1 MLGLPSLAGALEN
14 RCLLS
19 ATLVRDVN
27 PGPADSSPDGLV
39 NVQGQLF
46 FAASD
51 GSQGVELWKSDGTT
65 AGTRLVKDVNP
76 GAADSDLANLT
87 AVNGTLFFTAD
98 DGTHGRQLWKSDGT
112 AAGTVLVADVNP
124 GLVGSAPYDLT
135 VVGSHLFFA
144 ADDGTHGTELWDP
157 PIPPSTP
164 GEHLSQYSII
174 DLGTLGGIDATPTG
188 INDRGQVVGLSATVT
203 GDTHAFL
210 WQVGHMT
217 DLGTLG
223 GTFSE
228 AYIINAEGE
237 IAGGATT
244 PGGDEHPV
252 VWKDC
257 HIIDLIPNAPAGE
270 GGLATAVNDRG
281 QVVGQLYF
289 PDGSGHAF
297 YYDPRVGLIDLHGQ
311 VTLGGNVDAF
321 WDINNW
327 GQMVGLSA
335 THKGDSHAILFDAS
349 GLHDLGTLV
358 GTWSEGSRINEA
370 GQISGNAGYDPTQH
384 CPAMPMAL
392 CTDQFIHSHAF
403 LYSGGV
409 MHDLGA
415 VPGAT
420 WSQGTWVDAHGRV
433 FGGSIEFPT
442 DPGAPEDGKASA
454 TLWDHGSITDL
465 NTLLVNPP
473 PTLYPNNLGTVE
485 WGNSRGQLVAW
496 GVLAGTDPDEE
507 FHNHAFLLT
516 PRAAPG
522 EPDARA
528 GLHADASDDR
538 GGKLSPS
545 EKNGRAAENLGGI
558 GWSAAEVVFALLADE
573 AGRRKK

>member
-1 MLGLPSLAGALEN
+1 MGPALKGGLSFVPALNVRAGGIPDPWISHESPHTKGQVMHLPSLVRSRRAPQSRVSVFRPSLEPLES

-19 ATLVRDVN
+19 ATL
-27 PGPADSSPDGLV
+27 
-39 NVQGQLF
+39 
-46 FAASD
+46 
-51 GSQGVELWKSDGTT
+51 T
-65 AGTRLVKDVNP
+65 
-76 GAADSDLANLT
+76 
-87 AVNGTLFFTAD
+87 
-98 DGTHGRQLWKSDGT
+98 
-112 AAGTVLVADVNP
+112 
-124 GLVGSAPYDLT
+124 
-135 VVGSHLFFA
+135 
-144 ADDGTHGTELWDP
+144 
-157 PIPPSTP
+157 PIPPP
-164 GEHLSQYSII
+164 GENLSHYSII
-174 DLGTLGGIDATPTG
+174 DLGTLGGTDATPTG
-188 INDRGQVVGLSATVT
+188 MNDRSQVVGLSTTVT

-237 IAGGATT
+237 VAGGATT

-252 VWKDC
+252 VWKDG
-257 HIIDLIPNAPAGE
+257 HMIDLLPNAPAGE

-297 YYDPRVGLIDLHGQ
+297 YYDPRVGLIDVHGQ

-321 WDINNW
+321 WDINNR

-335 THKGDSHAILFDAS
+335 TPDGDSHAILFDAS

-358 GTWSEGSRINEA
+358 GTWSEASSINEA

-392 CTDQFIHSHAF
+392 CTDQFINSHAF
-403 LYSGGV
+403 LYADGV

-420 WSQGTWVDAHGRV
+420 WSQGTWVDGQGRV

-454 TLWDHGSITDL
+454 TLWDHGTVTDL
-465 NTLLVNPP
+465 NTLLDNPP

-485 WGNSRGQLVAW
+485 WGNSHGQLVAW

-516 PRAAPG
+516 PVPSWG
-522 EPDARA
+522 ELDAQD
-528 GLHADASDDR
+528 GLHADASNDQGAKLGDS
-538 GGKLSPS
+538 GKS
-545 EKNGRAAENLGGI
+545 GWAAENLGGI
-558 GWSAAEVVFALLADE
+558 GWNAADAVFALLADE
-573 AGRRKK
+573 PPCRVIPDHSTLRPFTGSGGRDEASKWYEQATEWLEKNGQRLKSVPGEAEEFRRIQSEAAEVLQVEEEVTSFCP

>member
-1 MLGLPSLAGALEN
+1 LDRPRLPSYRASSRRKRPVPSPLTIEPLEN
-14 RCLLS
+14 RCLPS
-19 ATLVRDVN
+19 
-27 PGPADSSPDGLV
+27 GSP
-39 NVQGQLF
+39 
-46 FAASD
+46 
-51 GSQGVELWKSDGTT
+51 
-65 AGTRLVKDVNP
+65 
-76 GAADSDLANLT
+76 
-87 AVNGTLFFTAD
+87 
-98 DGTHGRQLWKSDGT
+98 
-112 AAGTVLVADVNP
+112 
-124 GLVGSAPYDLT
+124 
-135 VVGSHLFFA
+135 
-144 ADDGTHGTELWDP
+144 
-157 PIPPSTP
+157 
-164 GEHLSQYSII
+164 YSIT
-174 DLGTLGGIDATPTG
+174 DLGTLGGTDATPAG
-188 INDRGQVVGLSATVT
+188 INDPGQVVGVSTTAT

-210 WQVGHMT
+210 WQPGRMT

-223 GTFSE
+223 GNFSE
-228 AYIINAEGE
+228 AYIINAKGE

-252 VWKDC
+252 VWKDGRL
-257 HIIDLIPNAPAGE
+257 IDLLPNAPAGE

-311 VTLGGNVDAF
+311 VTLGGEVDAF
-321 WDINNW
+321 WDINNR

-335 THKGDSHAILFDAS
+335 TPGGDSHAILFDAR

-358 GTWSEGSRINEA
+358 GTWSEGSSINEA
-370 GQISGNAGYDPTQH
+370 GQVSGNAGCDPTQH

-403 LYSGGV
+403 LYTDGV

-420 WSQGTWVDAHGRV
+420 WSQGTWVDAQGRV

-454 TLWDHGSITDL
+454 TLWDHGTITDL
-465 NTLLVNPP
+465 NTQLVNPP

-507 FHNHAFLLT
+507 FHEHAFLLT
-516 PRAAPG
+516 PQAAPG
-522 EPDARA
+522 ELDARD
-528 GLHADASDDR
+528 GGRTDVSDNRGADLNAS
-538 GGKLSPS
+538 GQ
-545 EKNGRAAENLGGI
+545 NGRAAEALGEVRRN
-558 GWSAAEVVFALLADE
+558 AAEFVFALLADE
-573 AGRRKK
+573 AARRKR